1 MWLRPL
7 TVLNEIR
14 RSISTSRP
22 SMIIPF
28 VIDNEGRGER
38 SYDIYS
44 RLLKERIVCLM
55 TPVSFAIYVIMNFI
69 VI

>member
-1 MWLRPL
+1 MWLRSL
-7 TVLNEIR
+7 TAL
-14 RSISTSRP
+14 RSLQRTFSTTRP

-28 VIDNEGRGER
+28 VIENEGRGER

-55 TPVSFAIYVIMNFI
+55 TPVSLSYRFHYIYF
-69 VI
+69 